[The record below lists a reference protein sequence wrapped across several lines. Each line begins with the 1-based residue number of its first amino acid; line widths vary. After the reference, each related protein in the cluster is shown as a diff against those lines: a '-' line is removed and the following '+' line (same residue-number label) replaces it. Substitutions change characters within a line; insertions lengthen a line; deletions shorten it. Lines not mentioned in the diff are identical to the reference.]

1 MNWDVIEELIL
12 NYAECYKYNLEVQS
26 NKNIGNKLKSIS
38 QKELEDQKKTLKT
51 ITGCKYEE

>member
-51 ITGCKYEE
+51 ITGCKE